1 LIRIVNPVVDDIDDI
16 DLTVDFAGAYEQH
29 YQAVYR
35 AARSIT
41 LDAALAE
48 DVTQDAF
55 LKAFRNRDRYKPRG
69 RLQQWLCTIAV
80 REAISRMRRLAF
92 QRRIA
97 QLLGAGD
104 TAGPPDY
111 SDRLVDALLILPP
124 RSRAIVTFRFHYG
137 YRYREI
143 AEMLR
148 IPEGTVA
155 SRLSDAL
162 LRMRRHLERNR

>member
-1 LIRIVNPVVDDIDDI
+1 LIRFGDRGVEFADDI
-16 DLTVDFAGAYEQH
+16 DLITDFDSAYEQH

-48 DVTQDAF
+48 DVAQETF
-55 LKAFRNRDRYKPRG
+55 LKAFRHRERYKPGG

-80 REAISRMRRLAF
+80 REAISRLRRLAF
-92 QRRIA
+92 QRRIT
-97 QLLGAGD
+97 QLLG
-104 TAGPPDY
+104 TAADAAPPDY
-111 SDRLVDALLILPP
+111 SDRLVDALSALVP
-124 RSRAIVTFRFHYG
+124 RSRAIVILRFHYG

-143 AEMLR
+143 AGMLN

-162 LRMRRHLERNR
+162 LRMRRHLERL

>member
-1 LIRIVNPVVDDIDDI
+1 MIRIVNPVVDDIDDI
-16 DLTVDFAGAYEQH
+16 DLTVDFAGAYEHH

-55 LKAFRNRDRYKPRG
+55 LKAFRNRDRYKSRG

-97 QLLGAGD
+97 QLLGAGT
-104 TAGPPDY
+104 TAPPDY

-162 LRMRRHLERNR
+162 LKMRRHLERDR